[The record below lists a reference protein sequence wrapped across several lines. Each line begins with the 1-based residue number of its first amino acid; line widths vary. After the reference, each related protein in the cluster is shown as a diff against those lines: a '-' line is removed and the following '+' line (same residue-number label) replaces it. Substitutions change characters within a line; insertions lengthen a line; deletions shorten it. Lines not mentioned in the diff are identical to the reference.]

1 MKEYPTP
8 WQRKMM
14 WAALTAC
21 FVVVL
26 VVIVAAVIWTG
37 ASIISFLQPIL
48 IPVAIAAIL
57 AYLLDPLVTKMS
69 RGTLTRTKAIA
80 LLFAI
85 GFFALGGLAAW
96 LVPTISVQ
104 SENFARQIPSYT
116 ERARDYIVDLIY
128 RFDQTFG
135 LLGAGQTQSA
145 SKNLT
150 NFLIGPG
157 PSPSPHRQT
166 TASPTGSPQL
176 TAPPAQVIAPT
187 QPKLSSAERQ
197 RIQAYVEKQM
207 PKLQEALPTL
217 LGKLWDILKT
227 SIGGFLGATGFLLSL
242 ILVPVYL
249 FFLLK
254 EKPRI
259 KERWTDYLPLRAS
272 PLKNEVAD
280 VILQINSYVVAYFRG
295 QLLVCLVDGILIG
308 TALTAIGLNFAPLI
322 GAMVVVLTMIPYI
335 GIIICWVPAVLIAAF
350 QWGDWTHPIIVTAI
364 FIVIQNLEGLFYAPR
379 IVGNYVGLHPMTV
392 IVSIFV
398 WGLIIGGVIG
408 PLLAVPLTA
417 TLKVLFGRYV
427 WGRQSSS
434 GTHSMFQRQ
443 LRRGRLTVAI
453 AGLAIAFLIGFFFVS
468 YGSKLYE
475 NWREG
480 RLLHQVSTLLQ
491 EGKLSKAAQMA
502 QELARRHPDS
512 LAALSVLAD
521 TAERQ
526 NLEEAVA
533 WRERIARLLPKDPES
548 QLNFAS
554 AALRFAKL
562 DLAREALNRVS
573 PRDRDSVAF
582 HVFASWLARAE
593 GNFAEQEEQ
602 FAAAVTKEPK
612 NDLYQFNLAALQIR
626 SKDATK
632 SKDARDTLERLITIA
647 PYRTGALRALLND
660 AVERNDRTAA
670 DSFAQQLQMS
680 PEVTF
685 GDYLLCLN
693 FYRKLDEKKFR
704 QLLEK
709 VKPFSARNA
718 SDLALL
724 IEWMNQKGLAGDVVK
739 WVDKS
744 PPARLSSPPAVA
756 VADVYATVKNWSRLK
771 R

>member
-14 WAALTAC
+14 WAALTAF
-21 FVVVL
+21 FVVFL
-26 VVIVAAVIWTG
+26 VVIVAAVIWAG
-37 ASIISFLQPIL
+37 ASIVSFLQPIL

-80 LLFAI
+80 LIFAI
-85 GFFALGGLAAW
+85 AFFALGGLAAW

-104 SENFARQIPSYT
+104 SANFARQIPCLHRT
-116 ERARDYIVDLIY
+116 
-128 RFDQTFG
+128 
-135 LLGAGQTQSA
+135 GAGLHRRSYLSVRPDIRVAGRRTDEIRVEKSYQFPDRRWAISF
-145 SKNLT
+145 S
-150 NFLIGPG
+150 PG
-157 PSPSPHRQT
+157 IRRRVRPHRRN
-166 TASPTGSPQL
+166 ASTPSTRSNRPE
-176 TAPPAQVIAPT
+176 PT
-187 QPKLSSAERQ
+187 QAEHAERQ

-259 KERWTDYLPLRAS
+259 EERWTDYLPLRAS

-308 TALTAIGLNFAPLI
+308 TALTLFGLNFAAVI

-350 QWGDWTHPIIVTAI
+350 QWGDWTHPIIVTGI

-427 WGRQSSS
+427 WGRHLREQSLPIETALTSEEIEVA
-434 GTHSMFQRQ
+434 THR
-443 LRRGRLTVAI
+443 
-453 AGLAIAFLIGFFFVS
+453 
-468 YGSKLYE
+468 
-475 NWREG
+475 
-480 RLLHQVSTLLQ
+480 
-491 EGKLSKAAQMA
+491 
-502 QELARRHPDS
+502 
-512 LAALSVLAD
+512 
-521 TAERQ
+521 
-526 NLEEAVA
+526 
-533 WRERIARLLPKDPES
+533 
-548 QLNFAS
+548 
-554 AALRFAKL
+554 
-562 DLAREALNRVS
+562 
-573 PRDRDSVAF
+573 
-582 HVFASWLARAE
+582 
-593 GNFAEQEEQ
+593 
-602 FAAAVTKEPK
+602 
-612 NDLYQFNLAALQIR
+612 
-626 SKDATK
+626 
-632 SKDARDTLERLITIA
+632 
-647 PYRTGALRALLND
+647 
-660 AVERNDRTAA
+660 
-670 DSFAQQLQMS
+670 
-680 PEVTF
+680 
-685 GDYLLCLN
+685 
-693 FYRKLDEKKFR
+693 
-704 QLLEK
+704 
-709 VKPFSARNA
+709 
-718 SDLALL
+718 
-724 IEWMNQKGLAGDVVK
+724 
-739 WVDKS
+739 
-744 PPARLSSPPAVA
+744 
-756 VADVYATVKNWSRLK
+756 
-771 R
+771 